1 MPKSKTNKLTISL
14 IIIVISIIFFTPNY
28 QSQTALAQSDQVSGG
43 GILSCDFVQFCSNP
57 VEITRNLSD
66 SSSLTTSEQT
76 IETTQAAPE
85 DETQA
90 APEDETQAAPE
101 DETQAAPEDETQ
113 AAPED
118 ETQAPGT
125 TELIPDV
132 TSNISL
138 IMTPDL
144 PESLGVDEFPSTMEP
159 ALQSANDT
167 MQPTVEDTP
176 ASNLS
181 VIPENITVITPSSE
195 IPPSTLEENVTVAID
210 NELENNTDN
219 VLDNATTASNIIPLE
234 NLTSPASQNLTQ
246 TIAANETIDSTAANE
261 TIDST
266 AANETIDSTAAN
278 ETIDS
283 TAANETID
291 STAANETIDSTAANE
306 TIDSTAANETIDST
320 AANETIDSTAANET
334 IDSTAANDV
343 VTSPEEGGQEQVN
356 VTTTN
361 TPQSTSEQ
369 SSQNQPSPTAFLDP
383 IINPFKELFGIK

>member
-90 APEDETQAAPE
+90 APEDETQA
-101 DETQAAPEDETQ
+101 
-113 AAPED
+113 
-118 ETQAPGT
+118 PGT

-181 VIPENITVITPSSE
+181 VIPENTTVITPSSE

-283 TAANETID
+283 TAAN
-291 STAANETIDSTAANE
+291 
-306 TIDSTAANETIDST
+306 
-320 AANETIDSTAANET
+320 
-334 IDSTAANDV
+334 DV

-361 TPQSTSEQ
+361 IPQSTSEQ

>member
-113 AAPED
+113 A
-118 ETQAPGT
+118 PGT

-181 VIPENITVITPSSE
+181 VIPENTTVITPSSE

-266 AANETIDSTAAN
+266 AAN
-278 ETIDS
+278 
-283 TAANETID
+283 
-291 STAANETIDSTAANE
+291 
-306 TIDSTAANETIDST
+306 
-320 AANETIDSTAANET
+320 
-334 IDSTAANDV
+334 DV